1 MIAYLVAYDGKSEL
15 GQWECISPC
24 HLLNVLEELVLFAS
38 IRAAERWLDPSE
50 KAATLQLRISL

>member
-1 MIAYLVAYDGKSEL
+1 MMEKVSWANGNASAL
-15 GQWECISPC
+15 G